1 MAALPWQ
8 EQIVRDLFS
17 TEGCVRKV
25 REAYVSMPKKNGKS
39 ALCGAIAL
47 YALLTDSAPRI
58 YGAASS
64 RDQASIVFRAAVD
77 TARAL
82 PAIQRKIRVA
92 PSVRRI
98 ERADGA
104 GFYQVLSADGDVQ
117 DGIEPTLAIVDEL
130 HRWRT
135 AKAETLWSV
144 LRAGMV
150 AQREPLLLTITTAG
164 AEHESSLWSREHER
178 AQMYLSG
185 ALAHDAAYYARV
197 WSADRKRVTDDP
209 DYWLSREARAAA
221 NPSHEDHGGFLLDS
235 VLAREAERAR
245 SDHAARQQYLRY
257 HLNVPVMEQEDP
269 VIDMPAW
276 LECVGPVDVSRWERW
291 DPERVIADLS
301 LAGVPCYA
309 GVDLSSTTDLTAV
322 VLLFPPQGARDQYV
336 SVPFFWMPRESVR
349 ELEERDRVP
358 YTAWITRGFVAA
370 TPGRVVDYRA
380 VRARLEWTR
389 ATFDLRHVVMD
400 PWNSRQLSVE
410 LASDGFAVAEL
421 RQTITSLSPPTKKFL
436 ELYLSRSLWHLGHPV
451 MTYCAQCL
459 SLRADDNGNLRPDK
473 PDRRKSAKRI
483 DGIVALINALAMCM
497 QPEDTRPTI
506 IWI

>member
-164 AEHESSLWSREHER
+164 SEYESPLWSREQER
-178 AQMYLSG
+178 ADLFLRGELQDRSYL
-185 ALAHDAAYYARV
+185 ARI
-197 WSADRKRVTDDP
+197 WRADRKRAEEEP
-209 DYWLSREARAAA
+209 EYWLSREARREA
-221 NPSHEDHGGFLLDS
+221 NPSHEDHGGFLADA
-235 VLAREAERAR
+235 VLEREAERAK
-245 SDHAARQQYLRY
+245 SDPTLRQQYWRY
-257 HLNVPVMEQEDP
+257 HLNLPVAEQETP
-269 VIDMPAW
+269 VIDTPAW
-276 LECVGPVDVSRWERW
+276 RNCVGPVDVREW
-291 DPERVIADLS
+291 DYYSPERAVQALS
-301 LAGVPCYA
+301 LEGETCYA
-309 GVDLSSTTDLTAV
+309 GVDLSSTTDLTAA
-322 VLLFPPQGARDQYV
+322 VLLFPPRGSREQYV
-336 SVPFFWMPRESVR
+336 AVPAFWLPAQAVR

-358 YTAWITRGFVAA
+358 YSSWAARGYVQRVE
-370 TPGRVVDYRA
+370 GRVMDYRA
-380 VRARLEWTR
+380 VRTMLDWARRTL
-389 ATFDLRHVVMD
+389 DLRQVIMD
-400 PWNSRQLSVE
+400 PWNARQLAVE
-410 LASDGFAVAEL
+410 LSSDGFTVAEL
-421 RQTITSLSPPTKKFL
+421 RQTIVALSPATKKLL
-436 ELYLSRSLWHLGHPV
+436 ELYLRGELWHLNHPV
-451 MTYCAQCL
+451 MNYCASCL
-459 SLRADDNGNLRPDK
+459 SLKSDDNGNVRPDK

-483 DGIVALINALAMCM
+483 DGIVALINALAVTVV
-497 QPEDTRPTI
+497 ERDEVPTI
-506 IWI
+506 TWI